1 MLAPQH
7 FKSDEY
13 IKKQKQNISYRES
26 FKRGF
31 TILDMSILAKTI

>member
-13 IKKQKQNISYRES
+13 IKNKNKKDHIEKASKEDLL
-26 FKRGF
+26 F
-31 TILDMSILAKTI
+31 